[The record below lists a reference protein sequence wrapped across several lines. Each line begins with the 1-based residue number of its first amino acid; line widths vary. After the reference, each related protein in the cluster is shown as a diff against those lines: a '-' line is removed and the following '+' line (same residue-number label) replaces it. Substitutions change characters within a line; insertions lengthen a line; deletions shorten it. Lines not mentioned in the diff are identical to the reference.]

1 MDPILIIAS
10 IKIKSIMKE
19 LMIANSVAVGFI
31 IGSLQN
37 ILPLIKHISCQN
49 MGFLNGL
56 KLIRILIADDVNL
69 VAK

>member
-10 IKIKSIMKE
+10 IKIKRIMKE

-37 ILPLIKHISCQN
+37 I
-49 MGFLNGL
+49 
-56 KLIRILIADDVNL
+56 
-69 VAK
+69 